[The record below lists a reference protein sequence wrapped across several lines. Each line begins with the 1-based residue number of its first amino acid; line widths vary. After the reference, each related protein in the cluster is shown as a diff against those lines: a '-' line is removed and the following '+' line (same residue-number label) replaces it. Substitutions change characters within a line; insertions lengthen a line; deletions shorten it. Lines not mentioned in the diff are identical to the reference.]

1 MTNVHENI
9 VDWMQYINSFFFYQ
23 YLWVVVLGSSP
34 STYFGQL
41 IITVAEDGQNTHSFA
56 YYGAATESSK
66 ELDLP
71 VDKRLALQIPDDEK
85 TIMAPRS
92 SLEKVE
98 ALHTCKLI
106 TLECKE

>member
-1 MTNVHENI
+1 
-9 VDWMQYINSFFFYQ
+9 MQYINSFFFYQ